1 VVVEADVVV
10 LELVVV
16 VVVVVGAE
24 VVVLELVVVVGAG
37 AVVVALDVVVVV
49 VGAGAVVVALDV
61 VVVVGAGAVVVALD
75 VVVVVVGAGAVVVA
89 LDVVVVV
96 GAGAVVVALDVVVVV
111 GGAGGATVTGV
122 VVVVVAE
129 VVTRFTAGATD
140 SDTLTECFSVPLYA
154 VTANVAPRVDAD
166 DEAVRF
172 SLVEAPVR
180 MLDESKLALTPAGRP
195 VVLST
200 TDCADPL
207 VTAVLTVRLAS
218 APRVTERLAG
228 VTATEKSL
236 RAAAVRPT
244 D

>member
-24 VVVLELVVVVGAG
+24 VVVLELVV
-37 AVVVALDVVVVV
+37 
-49 VGAGAVVVALDV
+49 V